1 MPQARRGAPRASRR
15 KNRKDFVA
23 IPFTENLTLST
34 LANSTVF
41 TRALVTFGEDIFIL
55 SVDAT
60 WTLREATAG
69 EGPIAFGF
77 SHGDLTVTEVKE
89 ALEAELTDPDDIIQK
104 EKARRPVRRSGAF
117 HGLSTEEAAFQGDV
131 KRTTVKFSVGDGHAL
146 NAWAMNR
153 SGLQLTGGQIVACDG
168 VIYGRWQR

>member
-1 MPQARRGAPRASRR
+1 MPQARRGGPRPSRR

-23 IPFTENLTLST
+23 IPFTDNLILST

-41 TRALVTFGEDIFIL
+41 NKALLTFGEDIFLL

-60 WTLREATAG
+60 WVLREGTAG
-69 EGPIAFGF
+69 EGPITFGF
-77 SHGDLTVTEVKE
+77 AHGDLTVTEVKE

-104 EKARRPVRRSGAF
+104 EKARRPVRRSGTF
-117 HGLSTEEAAFQGDV
+117 HGLSTEEAAFQGDI
-131 KRTTVKFSVGDGHAL
+131 KRSTVKFSVGDGHSL

-153 SGLQLTGGQIVACDG
+153 SGAALTGGQIVAVDG